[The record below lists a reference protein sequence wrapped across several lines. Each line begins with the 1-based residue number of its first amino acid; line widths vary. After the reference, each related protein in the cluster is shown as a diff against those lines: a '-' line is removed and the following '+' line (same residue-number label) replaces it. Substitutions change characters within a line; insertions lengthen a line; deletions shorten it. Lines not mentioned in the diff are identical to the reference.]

1 MAVELSNV
9 SKNFGI
15 LENLLEDNYYFSI
28 TRIDGNNCTKE
39 NIKNIIDELDVE
51 PQDVVF
57 TFYGGH
63 GSHAMN
69 NEEDPWPQFCMNTSD
84 ERKWLPM
91 ALVDK
96 WVSAKNPRLSIV
108 MANCC
113 NKEQNGVSVKP
124 MWANDDRATKLDGL
138 NAEAFVKLFNAKGRV
153 MSTSSKLGQ
162 YSWCNPYGGLF
173 TNQFWAAMQKLGE
186 GKINPDWE
194 SLLNEASAELT
205 IRTNDGTVKQNP
217 YYKTYLN
224 GKTTTKHID
233 KDKTNTLTAAIS
245 KLVDKSINQETR
257 LAMIPDILN
266 KHFKAN
272 SKVISV
278 ASDMTTNVDLEDAPD
293 FLRRICLSPYIKG
306 IAILNDNP
314 LYLKVHELR

>member
-1 MAVELSNV
+1 M
-9 SKNFGI
+9 
-15 LENLLEDNYYFSI
+15 
-28 TRIDGNNCTKE
+28 
-39 NIKNIIDELDVE
+39 
-51 PQDVVF
+51 
-57 TFYGGH
+57 
-63 GSHAMN
+63 
-69 NEEDPWPQFCMNTSD
+69 
-84 ERKWLPM
+84 
-91 ALVDK
+91 
-96 WVSAKNPRLSIV
+96 
-108 MANCC
+108 
-113 NKEQNGVSVKP
+113 
-124 MWANDDRATKLDGL
+124 
-138 NAEAFVKLFNAKGRV
+138 KLFNAKGRV